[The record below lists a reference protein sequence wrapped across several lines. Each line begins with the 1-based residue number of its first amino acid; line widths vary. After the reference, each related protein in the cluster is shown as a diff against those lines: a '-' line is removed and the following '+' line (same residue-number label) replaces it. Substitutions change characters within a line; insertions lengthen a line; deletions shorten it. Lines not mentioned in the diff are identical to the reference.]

1 LFFEGGREASGVME
15 GVNREE
21 VRLVELRERINRL
34 KERGWK
40 RERFNPERYQ
50 VLCGKALVEVG
61 DGV

>member
-1 LFFEGGREASGVME
+1 ME

-21 VRLVELRERINRL
+21 VRSVELRERINRL